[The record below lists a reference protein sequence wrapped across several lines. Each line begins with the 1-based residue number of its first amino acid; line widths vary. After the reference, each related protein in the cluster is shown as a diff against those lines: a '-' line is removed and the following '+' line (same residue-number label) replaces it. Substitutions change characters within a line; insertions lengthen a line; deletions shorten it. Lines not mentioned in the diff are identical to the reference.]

1 MRESGFFFF
10 FLEGEGPN
18 RLFVLVSCGR
28 PVYGSCSCEESP
40 SMHMNLGLT
49 KDSLLHLTVRP
60 VTFTS
65 IFLIAEE

>member
-1 MRESGFFFF
+1 MRESGFFFWR
-10 FLEGEGPN
+10 GAN

-28 PVYGSCSCEESP
+28 PVYGSCSREESP
-40 SMHMNLGLT
+40 SMSRVTLNLGLT

-65 IFLIAEE
+65 ISFIAEE